1 MLTEKPTARAVSS
14 GRVSEG
20 RVNSQKIRVGPQPSV
35 RAITVIRGS
44 RWRQAGRKINSIH
57 GTTHSR
63 WPHRTVHHSP
73 SSQAYS
79 ASRYWPSASGRAGS
93 TSGSQTQPSPRFG
106 PQASHSRQTAAPR
119 AQAISARP
127 RLLPRASICGG
138 AERASPA
145 SNSAL

>member
-1 MLTEKPTARAVSS
+1 MRRRSVGSVSHRRPLSHSSPSARKSPARAPIIVCASPPLLSATAWLVSVGIRPAPSHSVGRYCAMLTEKPTARAVSS

-79 ASRYWPSASGRAGS
+79 ASRY
-93 TSGSQTQPSPRFG
+93 
-106 PQASHSRQTAAPR
+106 
-119 AQAISARP
+119 
-127 RLLPRASICGG
+127 
-138 AERASPA
+138 
-145 SNSAL
+145 